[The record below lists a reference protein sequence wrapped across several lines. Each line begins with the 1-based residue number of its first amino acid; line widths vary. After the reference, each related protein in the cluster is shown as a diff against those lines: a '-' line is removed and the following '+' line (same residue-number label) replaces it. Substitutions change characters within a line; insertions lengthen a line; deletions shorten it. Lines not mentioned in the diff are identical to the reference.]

1 MSGFEKINTEKERKA
16 LNPHRSEERTKRR
29 RIRTE
34 SLLKYL
40 EEKLFVVKV
49 NRRYRTPKGKII
61 TKNAWK
67 DHFGSQ
73 DPMGFFSGTVSH
85 DLVLE
90 LSSDV
95 AAAVITIKRAR
106 VASLSS
112 SSRIVVSSFTTLGW
126 ISLEA
131 PKNQKGE
138 GSYELRISGVE
149 GALIDEL
156 FDVLGIV
163 RLTEK
168 DLINTAGLAEEAI
181 TKHEIVKCG
190 QYKLS

>member
-1 MSGFEKINTEKERKA
+1 MTRFERINTKKERKA
-16 LNPHRSEERTKRR
+16 LGPHKSGERIRR
-29 RIRTE
+29 RIIRTE

-40 EEKLFVVKV
+40 EERFLTIKIH
-49 NRRYRTPKGKII
+49 RQYRTPKGKII

-85 DLVLE
+85 DLILE

-112 SSRIVVSSFTTLGW
+112 NSRIVVSSFTTLGW

-138 GSYELRISGVE
+138 GYYMSKISGIEEALVNE
-149 GALIDEL
+149 LLGALGVTCLTREGSAASEL
-156 FDVLGIV
+156 IEG
-163 RLTEK
+163 E
-168 DLINTAGLAEEAI
+168 
-181 TKHEIVKCG
+181 
-190 QYKLS
+190 YMLS